1 MKKNP
6 VVPYL
11 LIIAFGLGLI
21 FFMSLGGVDK
31 KEEAAKKAEEPKTEQ
46 TEGESQAAEPDAE
59 AVTTAKCI
67 SCHGD
72 DLKGSMGPT
81 LHGTGL
87 DAAAVEKILVDGQ
100 GGMPGGI
107 LSDDKEIAAV
117 AKYIADL
124 K

>member
-21 FFMSLGGVDK
+21 FFMSLNGIDK
-31 KEEAAKKAEEPKTEQ
+31 KEEATKKAEDPKTEQ
-46 TEGESQAAEPDAE
+46 TEGKTEASEPDAE
-59 AVTTAKCI
+59 AITTAKCI
-67 SCHGD
+67 SCHGEG
-72 DLKGSMGPT
+72 LKGSVGPS

-87 DAAAVEKILVDGQ
+87 DAAAVEKILRDGQ
-100 GGMPGGI
+100 ASMPGGI
-107 LSDDKEIAAV
+107 LTDDNEITAV

>member
-21 FFMSLGGVDK
+21 FFMSLNGIDK
-31 KEEAAKKAEEPKTEQ
+31 KEEATKKAEEPKTEQ
-46 TEGESQAAEPDAE
+46 TDGKTEAAEPDAE
-59 AVTTAKCI
+59 AITTAKCI
-67 SCHGD
+67 SCHGEG
-72 DLKGSMGPT
+72 LKGGMGPT

-87 DAAAVEKILVDGQ
+87 KADAVEKILNDGQ
-100 GGMPGGI
+100 AAMPGGI
-107 LSDDKEIAAV
+107 LTDEKEVAAV